1 MVEKE
6 NFESRLANILPI
18 LLQQFHYNVD
28 TSKKPEPGHYVK
40 LHSEREE
47 NKKPKQNSN
56 IKDPERLKDHHLYQV
71 LQLLLKLSGQC
82 PGFLKNKKY
91 NEEISSFAGW
101 YNDRGEGFSLMAD

>member
-6 NFESRLANILPI
+6 NFEPRLANTLPI
-18 LLQQFHYNVD
+18 LLQQFHD
-28 TSKKPEPGHYVK
+28 DIDALKKPEPGHYVK
-40 LHSEREE
+40 LHSEKE
-47 NKKPKQNSN
+47 NDKKRKWNSN

-91 NEEISSFAGW
+91 NAEISSFAGW
-101 YNDRGEGFSLMAD
+101 YNDLVLRR